1 MNDLARFDRS
11 IAEDG
16 QAGTILTY
24 ADARMLNAVDLAIN
38 AVRLAM
44 DETSDGDNIAL
55 LTDAM
60 TCLTGLKSNVEDGY

>member
-1 MNDLARFDRS
+1 MNFARFDQHA
-11 IAEDG
+11 AEDR
-16 QAGTILTY
+16 QASVMITY

-38 AVRLAM
+38 AVKLAM

>member
-11 IAEDG
+11 IAEGG

-38 AVRLAM
+38 AVKLAM

>member
-1 MNDLARFDRS
+1 MNSLDRFSQS
-11 IAEDG
+11 IAEDA
-16 QAGTILTY
+16 QRSAILTY

-38 AVRLAM
+38 AVKLAM